1 MPSSRRQVAGAGL
14 LFAGN
19 GATFAALL
27 PWYPLLTRELR
38 LGPAEFGLIV
48 ACFAVGAILSST
60 LPAPLIRRFGPLPV
74 CVALTSVLAAA
85 VAAAAWAPTGAL
97 LALCLFAA
105 GFADAVVDVAQN
117 VVSLRA
123 QTRAGRPVLSSM
135 HALWSLGGVAGGAV
149 ATAAAAS
156 GVDMWVHLVPAGVVG
171 VVAVG
176 VGAWL
181 VGPMDAPSGEAP
193 PHADRRLRRWAPVLR
208 AVLPLVVI
216 AVAGTMLE
224 DVANN
229 WAALSAVELG
239 GVEAGAAGIAFTVVI
254 GSQSIGRFTGDALI
268 HRFGRAAVARTG
280 GALVAAGGLG
290 IVSGQSGL
298 FFAGLAA
305 VGLGCATLVP
315 SALTAASRVPGLA
328 EGTGVMIV
336 SWLMRLRFLG
346 TSPLVGAIADG
357 AGLRAAML
365 VLMLAGV
372 AVLLLGQHLGGGD
385 EAPPAP

>member
-1 MPSSRRQVAGAGL
+1 M
-14 LFAGN
+14 
-19 GATFAALL
+19 
-27 PWYPLLTRELR
+27 
-38 LGPAEFGLIV
+38 
-48 ACFAVGAILSST
+48 
-60 LPAPLIRRFGPLPV
+60 

-181 VGPMDAPSGEAP
+181 VGPMDAPNGEAP

-254 GSQSIGRFTGDALI
+254 GSQCIGRFTGDALI
-268 HRFGRAAVARTG
+268 HRFGRAAVARS
-280 GALVAAGGLG
+280 GAPSSPRAAWGSSA
-290 IVSGQSGL
+290 VSP
-298 FFAGLAA
+298 
-305 VGLGCATLVP
+305 GCSSRAWRP
-315 SALTAASRVPGLA
+315 SASAARRSSPARSRRPR
-328 EGTGVMIV
+328 V
-336 SWLMRLRFLG
+336 SPDSR
-346 TSPLVGAIADG
+346 
-357 AGLRAAML
+357 RARA
-365 VLMLAGV
+365 
-372 AVLLLGQHLGGGD
+372 
-385 EAPPAP
+385 